1 MDLLILGVL
10 LVAILNAPRFGWDR
24 PSMIG
29 VINFSNGDFSVGP
42 ADPGPGNVITESRE
56 ISGFDSIEVDYPA
69 QVFISQGSVE
79 SVKIEAED
87 NVLPGLQSRV
97 RNNKLEIFYEADPG
111 ERVRPTETVKITI
124 VVKDLKDVEFNS
136 AGELAVEG
144 LETDELEVS
153 LSGAGNLELETI
165 SVDSLAVSLSG
176 AGNMTASG
184 TADTLRL
191 TISGLGDFKGPD
203 LHGQSANVNI
213 SGAGSATVWAE
224 DELDASISGA
234 GSVNYYGEAHV
245 TKHISG
251 VGSVK
256 HLGNK

>member
-1 MDLLILGVL
+1 MDLLILGGV

-29 VINFSNGDFSVGP
+29 VINFSDSDFYVGP
-42 ADPGPGNVITESRE
+42 TDPGSGNVITERRE
-56 ISGFDSIEVDYPA
+56 ISDFDCIEVDYPA
-69 QVFISQGSVE
+69 QIFISQGTVE

-97 RNNKLEIFYEADPG
+97 GNNRLEIFYDAEPG
-111 ERVRPTETVKITI
+111 ERVRPTKTVKITI
-124 VVKDLKDVEFNS
+124 VVKDLKDVEFDS
-136 AGELAVEG
+136 AGELTIQG
-144 LETDELEVS
+144 LETDDLEVS
-153 LSGAGNLELETI
+153 LSGAGNLKLQEI
-165 SVDSLAVSLSG
+165 RVDSLAVSLSG

-191 TISGLGDFKGPD
+191 TISGLGDFKGPE
-203 LHGQSANVNI
+203 LHDQSADVNI
-213 SGAGSATVWAE
+213 SGAGSATVWAD

-234 GSVNYYGEAHV
+234 GSVNYYGGADV

-251 VGSVK
+251 VGSIR